1 MKKLAFLIGLGLGFL
16 LGSKAGTGPYQ
27 ELETMVRSIANR
39 PDVRD
44 AVETT
49 KEAAVQ
55 QATDAVSKVADRIP
69 GGAESVAPATS
80 SSKSPAASVS
90 G

>member
-1 MKKLAFLIGLGLGFL
+1 VKKLVFLIGLGVGFL

-27 ELETMVRSIANR
+27 DLETKVRSIANR

-55 QATDAVSKVADRIP
+55 QATDVVGKVADRIP
-69 GGAESVAPATS
+69 GADEPVAPSTS
-80 SSKSPAASVS
+80 SSKSPAA
-90 G
+90 